1 MLNISRLIQRNISSI
16 AGTVLRNARR
26 GVFFSDGVGVNDLA
40 FNAGS
45 IAEIRVAA
53 QRTKLVVSEV

>member
-16 AGTVLRNARR
+16 TGTVLRNARR
-26 GVFFSDGVGVNDLA
+26 GVIFSDGVGVNYLA
-40 FNAGS
+40 LNAGS
-45 IAEIRVAA
+45 FAEIRVAA